1 MYKKHNKNMHSDK
14 IKYQAI
20 TDSVGVPINTQN
32 PLDMGG
38 AFIWLFFSFINPQ
51 KKTEKPTS
59 AGSQQ

>member
-1 MYKKHNKNMHSDK
+1 MHSDK

-20 TDSVGVPINTQN
+20 TDSVGVPINTQS

-38 AFIWLFFSFINPQ
+38 AFIWLFISFINHQ
-51 KKTEKPTS
+51 EKAEKPTS

>member
-1 MYKKHNKNMHSDK
+1 MHSDK

-20 TDSVGVPINTQN
+20 TDSVSVPINTQN

-38 AFIWLFFSFINPQ
+38 AIIFSWLFFSFINRQ
-51 KKTEKPTS
+51 EKAKKPTF

>member
-1 MYKKHNKNMHSDK
+1 MHSDK